1 MTETMISKLTSSA
14 TAAFGAFAAVAMAA
28 LPVAA
33 QAQQAQQAQD
43 QAEEAEAAD
52 GPLGIPANVVMF
64 EQQDPNVRTATAKVN
79 GAVIT
84 GTDVDQR
91 VALVLA
97 ASERAQVSAQE
108 LHDALVDVQAIYLA
122 SLRFLDINF
131 YLPAIIF
138 VIAVVGS
145 QLAIPKRKKSAQPST
160 KADGLKPAP

>member
-1 MTETMISKLTSSA
+1 MRVESEPKRCAEIVKRETKSKLCWWGIAAYCGFLALANLMVPLSTVHSRSRTNQRISDLQSA
-14 TAAFGAFAAVAMAA
+14 GDR
-28 LPVAA
+28 P
-33 QAQQAQQAQD
+33 
-43 QAEEAEAAD
+43 
-52 GPLGIPANVVMF
+52 
-64 EQQDPNVRTATAKVN
+64 
-79 GAVIT
+79 
-84 GTDVDQR
+84 
-91 VALVLA
+91 
-97 ASERAQVSAQE
+97 VSAQE